1 MPSEPPPSV
10 EGTEDRGR
18 LLAGASGLFRLLA
31 AVPGHRDD
39 ALAVVDGLFGDLL
52 ADAGSSLAVPMTIRA
67 GGEALPLDREG
78 LARAVPQPTGR
89 LVVLVHGLMSTES
102 VWRFRGAPDQTYGSL
117 LARDHGVTALT
128 VRYNTGRHIS
138 TNGRELSRLLHQ
150 LVAAW
155 PVRVRELSL
164 VGHSMG
170 GLVVRSA
177 CYYAPQTRSA
187 RGLDRL
193 RRSWT
198 AKTRR
203 VVLIGVPNTGAPL
216 EAFVNLTSAT
226 LWALPIPATR
236 LVGLGL
242 DRRSAGIKDLR
253 FGTIRDED
261 WIEQDPAARARPD
274 GPRMRP
280 LRRARY
286 LVVAGTLTADPEH
299 PLAQVVG
306 DSLVTSRSASG
317 LDETTGTSLFP
328 GATVAVFPK
337 VHHLALPN
345 RQEVYDTIDRWWD
358 ATGA

>member
-1 MPSEPPPSV
+1 MSTELPPPV

-31 AVPGHRDD
+31 AVPGHHDE
-39 ALAVVDGLFGDLL
+39 ALAMVDGLFGDLL

-78 LARAVPQPTGR
+78 LARAIPQPTGR

-102 VWRFRGAPDQTYGSL
+102 VWRFRGAPDQTYGTL

-138 TNGRELSRLLHQ
+138 TNGRELARLLHR

-177 CYYAPQTRSA
+177 CHYAPQTRSP

-242 DRRSAGIKDLR
+242 DRRSRGRQGPAVRCDPRRGLDRAGPGGLDTSGR
-253 FGTIRDED
+253 PSDA
-261 WIEQDPAARARPD
+261 PAAPRPLPGRRRHPHRRPGAPAGPGRRRFARHVTQRVGARRDHGDVAVPRARPW
-274 GPRMRP
+274 PCS
-280 LRRARY
+280 RR
-286 LVVAGTLTADPEH
+286 
-299 PLAQVVG
+299 
-306 DSLVTSRSASG
+306 
-317 LDETTGTSLFP
+317 
-328 GATVAVFPK
+328 
-337 VHHLALPN
+337 
-345 RQEVYDTIDRWWD
+345 
-358 ATGA
+358 

>member
-1 MPSEPPPSV
+1 MSAEVPPSV
-10 EGTEDRGR
+10 EGSDDRGPV
-18 LLAGASGLFRLLA
+18 LAGASRLFRVLG

-39 ALAVVDGLFGDLL
+39 ALAVVNGLFGDLL
-52 ADAGSSLAVPMTIRA
+52 ADAGSSLALPMTIRA
-67 GGEALPLDREG
+67 DGDALPLDRAG
-78 LARAVPQPTGR
+78 LAHAIPQPTGH

-102 VWRFRGAPDQTYGSL
+102 VWRFRGAPEKTYGTL
-117 LARDHGVTALT
+117 LAHDHGVTPLT

-138 TNGRELSRLLHQ
+138 TNGRELAHLLHE

-155 PVRVRELSL
+155 PVRVRELTL

-177 CYYAPQTRSA
+177 CHYAPRTRA
-187 RGLDRL
+187 PRGLDRF

-203 VVLIGVPNTGAPL
+203 VVLIGVPNNGAPL
-216 EAFVNLTSAT
+216 ESFVNLTSAT

-253 FGTIRDED
+253 FGALRDAD
-261 WIEQDPAARARPD
+261 WIEQDPAARARPV
-274 GPRMRP
+274 GPRVQP
-280 LRRARY
+280 LRRAHY
-286 LVVAGTLTADPEH
+286 LIIAGTLTTDPEH
-299 PLAQVVG
+299 PLSQLVG

-317 LDETTGTSLFP
+317 LDEVTGEVLFP
-328 GATVAVFPK
+328 GATVQVFPK
-337 VHHLALPN
+337 VSHLALAN
-345 RQEVYDTIDRWWD
+345 RPEVYDTIHRWWD
-358 ATGA
+358 AAGA